1 MAEIGVII
9 VAGGSGQRM
18 GSTLPKQFLM
28 LDNMPILGHTINR
41 IREAL
46 PASEVVVVLP
56 AEHIEL
62 WRNLSARFD
71 IASHKIVAGG
81 RERFFS
87 VKNGIEALSNGIK
100 TIAIHDGVRPLVTKK
115 LIIKLILEAQK
126 HKAVIPVVAPADSF
140 RVVEGDSSEII
151 NRAQL
156 RMVHTPQV
164 FDAEVLRTAYEQPFS
179 TLFTDDAS
187 VVEAA
192 GQKITLIEGER
203 SNIKITT
210 PTDLVFAQA
219 LLANLEN
226 ETQL

>member
-1 MAEIGVII
+1 M
-9 VAGGSGQRM
+9 
-18 GSTLPKQFLM
+18 
-28 LDNMPILGHTINR
+28 
-41 IREAL
+41 
-46 PASEVVVVLP
+46 
-56 AEHIEL
+56 
-62 WRNLSARFD
+62 
-71 IASHKIVAGG
+71 
-81 RERFFS
+81 
-87 VKNGIEALSNGIK
+87 
-100 TIAIHDGVRPLVTKK
+100 TKK

-140 RVVEGDSSEII
+140 RVVKGDSSEII
-151 NRAQL
+151 DRSQL

-164 FDAEVLRTAYEQPFS
+164 FDAEVLRSAYEQPFS

-192 GQKITLIEGER
+192 GHTITLIEGER

-219 LLANLEN
+219 LLENLEN